1 MQREISAG
9 VIIFY
14 RSDKKIEYLL
24 LQHDVDYWNF
34 PKGHIKA
41 GESVLA
47 AARREVQEETGL
59 TDLNFISGFKVQDK
73 YIFQFNQQKIFKIV
87 IFLLAQAKSKEV
99 KISDEHLDFR
109 WLTCERASE
118 QLKFKNLK
126 TVLKQADGFIKKYDF
141 NLAQSL

>member
-9 VIIFY
+9 AIIFY
-14 RSDKKIEYLL
+14 RSGQKIEYLL
-24 LQHDVDYWNF
+24 LHHEADYWNF
-34 PKGHIKA
+34 PKGHIEV

-47 AARREVQEETGL
+47 AARREAQEETGL

-73 YIFQFNQQKIFKIV
+73 YIFQFNQKKVFKIV
-87 IFLLAQAKSKEV
+87 IFLLAEAKSKEI

-109 WLTCERASE
+109 WLSYEQAMK

-126 TVLKQADGFIKKYDF
+126 AVLKQAEGFIKKYDF
-141 NLAQSL
+141 NLA